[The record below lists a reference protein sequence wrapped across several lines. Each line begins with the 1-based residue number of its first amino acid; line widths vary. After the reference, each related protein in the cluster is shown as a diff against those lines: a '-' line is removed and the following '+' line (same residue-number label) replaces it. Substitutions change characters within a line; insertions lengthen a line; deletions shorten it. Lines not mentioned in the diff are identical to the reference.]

1 MIKRRNYK
9 VIALTLTFLML
20 FASVASAAIPTDSVI
35 IGDKAYSIGYVTN
48 PANAAEIQAAL
59 DNLGTGQLAYNID
72 GQTSGWTSIM
82 GGTPLT
88 ADQIAALPP
97 ITYKND
103 AGEVSN
109 YAAGDGDLIP
119 IGTSLSVSS
128 VSVVNRSAIE
138 VTFDK
143 AVDAVAVANF
153 SLSKGTVKTVG
164 LNTAKTVATLGV
176 EGLDYEDVVTV
187 TVSNVTAGDATLT
200 SYSKEITIPAFGEFY
215 KVQVTAEDDVI
226 LADGLSKTMVTAKI
240 IDKVA
245 NKPVIVDGLV
255 TFTTTKG
262 DFAQPQV
269 SFDQNGVA
277 ALQLTSE
284 VSTSVIT
291 AFITATVTNVPG
303 ATEYEGLVGQYQVR
317 FAPAE
322 EMEDQLKMVSI
333 VAVNASQADRINVV
347 FSDDVSAAD
356 IIAQY
361 PTFAL
366 AQADNFGFDIDT
378 FGKSSLDV
386 IITNIEQVNAKTI
399 RLILDTDN
407 KFVNGVAGTTELRY
421 DYLTSTGTA
430 YDVEA
435 NAIIVAGGFNGAYLR
450 DNMTHNVS
458 VPLNVGKKV
467 VANAVGLNFVL
478 TDISKPW
485 IAGVD
490 VINQMTLD
498 VRFSEAMAEDLV
510 EKIETVGGNDL
521 YKNFR
526 IDGKRLMKIAGASST
541 ALERT
546 AAINNNYILVK
557 ALYVNPYWVAGEAK
571 DNRNIVTIEIDPWNK
586 LAAGTYSIQASN
598 VGDWAAMSH
607 SANMLET
614 QTFDFTVE
622 ADTQVPTATLQ
633 VQSPEQWLITFDR
646 PVKIADAKQLKDAL
660 KIYTKEEYA
669 KATPTALTMTDAF
682 APVKHYQVTAIDK
695 DGLRVLGAADGIDPT
710 DTNATVNGVER
721 LLIEFKQDWTVEYDT
736 VNSKINYFHSTKSPY
751 IVVLNHWIHDVTENP
766 MAEKVFSAATPLDAV
781 SPTIADAK
789 DLYELSP
796 NKLFRTLMATNNGQ
810 YVFVE
815 MSEPVQLRNAPNTAN
830 STPLTES
837 QQQAAG
843 AGIPV
848 PTFEFVKGDA
858 VIPGSLVAA
867 SIPQDD
873 FDFVVQPDNPLT
885 AGTWT
890 LIIRSI
896 SDDVGNTS
904 ATVTRDF
911 VVEEAVGAETDTRIS
926 WIGFDNG
933 PTAHDYIFIKFTKE
947 MKSTDANGVSRTTN
961 YSLNNNPLPT
971 GSEIIKG
978 IKDLEGNAGIVA
990 GAVYANV
997 TNNWD
1002 GVTIKLP
1009 KGAWDG
1015 TSVPGG
1021 TNFTCVVGVAS
1032 NFIAADGEALTGP
1045 YTVELTHRVDNSF
1058 ADADFDFEALYEN
1071 NILKVTNLIAGRAV
1085 VKAEAYDTDA
1095 NGKIETISLYD
1106 YTGAKI
1112 AGLAGHEILVNGV
1125 AFTSDGTD
1133 YVSATGVN
1141 TTAANGLKITS
1152 TIGAIIVNTGN
1163 VLDLAKPVVIKAL
1176 GAAGSKLVT
1185 VTFSEA
1191 VIGSDI
1197 APNAGDILPADLAY
1211 TNVSGA
1217 GAASIASV
1225 GTHTAPVTSV
1235 VVTLDADLVAGDIG
1249 VDTIGAAA
1257 TIKDLAP
1264 TPNTGA
1270 ATTATISN

>member
-59 DNLGTGQLAYNID
+59 DNLGTGQLAYKID

-88 ADQIAALPP
+88 ADQITALPP

-109 YAAGDGDLIP
+109 YEAGDGDLIP
-119 IGTSLSVSS
+119 SGTSLSVSS

-366 AQADNFGFDIDT
+366 AQAANFGFEVDF
-378 FGKSSLDV
+378 FGAADQV
-386 IITNIEQVNAKTI
+386 ITNIEQVNAKTI

-407 KFVNGVAGTTELRY
+407 YFVNGGPGTTELRY

-435 NAIIVAGGFNGAYLR
+435 NAAIVAGGFNGAYLR

-710 DTNATVNGVER
+710 DTNATVSGVER

-815 MSEPVQLRNAPNTAN
+815 MSEPVQLRNALNTAN

-837 QQQAAG
+837 QQQALT
-843 AGIPV
+843 GIPV

-1197 APNAGDILPADLAY
+1197 APNAGDILPIDLAY
-1211 TNVSGA
+1211 TDVSLA

-1270 ATTATISN
+1270 ATTVTISN

>member
-109 YAAGDGDLIP
+109 YEAGDGDLIP
-119 IGTSLSVSS
+119 SGTSLSVSS

-366 AQADNFGFDIDT
+366 AQTDNFGFDIDI
-378 FGKSSLDV
+378 FGISSLDV

-407 KFVNGVAGTTELRY
+407 KFVNGVAGTSELRFN
-421 DYLTSTGTA
+421 YLARTGSA
-430 YDVEA
+430 FDVEA
-435 NAIIVAGGFNGAYLR
+435 NLPVAGALNGAYLR

-557 ALYVNPYWVAGEAK
+557 DVYVNPYWLGTDAV
-571 DNRNIVTIEIDPWNK
+571 DNRDIITILIDPWNK

-646 PVKIADAKQLKDAL
+646 PVKIADAKELKDAL

-669 KATPTALTMTDAF
+669 KATPTALTMTNAV
-682 APVKHYQVTAIDK
+682 APVKHYQVTAINK
-695 DGLRVLGAADGIDPT
+695 DGIAILGAGDGIAPIA
-710 DTNATVNGVER
+710 TNAAVNGVER
-721 LLIEFKQDWTVEYDT
+721 LLIEFKQDWTVEYNT
-736 VNSKINYFHSTKSPY
+736 AVNKINYFHSTKSPY
-751 IVVLNHWIHDVTENP
+751 VVVLDHWVHDVTENA
-766 MAEKVFSAATPLDAV
+766 MANTVLSAATPLDAV
-781 SPTIADAK
+781 SPTIT
-789 DLYELSP
+789 
-796 NKLFRTLMATNNGQ
+796 NATDMNEILPLVYNNGEA
-810 YVFVE
+810 VFVE
-815 MSEPVQLRNAPNTAN
+815 MSEPVQLRNAGDTVV

-837 QQQAAG
+837 QQQALT
-843 AGIPV
+843 GIPV

-873 FDFVVQPDNPLT
+873 FNFIVEPDTPLT

-1009 KGAWDG
+1009 KTAWDG
-1015 TSVPGG
+1015 TPDGVT
-1021 TNFTCVVGVAS
+1021 TNFTCAVGVAS
-1032 NFIAADGEALTGP
+1032 NFKAADGEALTGP

-1133 YVSATGVN
+1133 YVSATGGVN

-1163 VLDLAKPVVIKAL
+1163 VLDLAAPVVITAV
-1176 GAAGSKLVT
+1176 GAVGSKLVT

-1191 VIGSDI
+1191 VIGSDV
-1197 APNAGDILPADLAY
+1197 APNAGNILPADLAY

-1235 VVTLDADLVAGDIG
+1235 VVTLNTELIAGDI
-1249 VDTIGAAA
+1249 VDKIGAAA

-1270 ATTATISN
+1270 ATTVTISN

>member
-407 KFVNGVAGTTELRY
+407 KFVNGVAGTSELRFN
-421 DYLTSTGTA
+421 YLARTGSA
-430 YDVEA
+430 FDVEA
-435 NAIIVAGGFNGAYLR
+435 NLPVAGALNGAYLR

-458 VPLNVGKKV
+458 VPFNIGTKV
-467 VANAVGLNFVL
+467 VANTIGLDFLL

-541 ALERT
+541 APERT

-557 ALYVNPYWVAGEAK
+557 DVYVNPYWLGTDAV
-571 DNRNIVTIEIDPWNK
+571 DNRDIITILIDPWNK

-646 PVKIADAKQLKDAL
+646 PVKIADAKELKDAL

-669 KATPTALTMTDAF
+669 KATPTALTMTNAV
-682 APVKHYQVTAIDK
+682 APVKHYQVTAINK
-695 DGLRVLGAADGIDPT
+695 DGIAILGAGDGIAPIA
-710 DTNATVNGVER
+710 TNAAVNGVER
-721 LLIEFKQDWTVEYDT
+721 LLIEFKQDWTVEYNT
-736 VNSKINYFHSTKSPY
+736 AVNKINYFHSTKSPY
-751 IVVLNHWIHDVTENP
+751 VVVLDHWVHDVTENA
-766 MAEKVFSAATPLDAV
+766 MANTVLSAATPLDAV
-781 SPTIADAK
+781 SPTIT
-789 DLYELSP
+789 
-796 NKLFRTLMATNNGQ
+796 NATDMNEILPLVYNNGEA
-810 YVFVE
+810 VFVE
-815 MSEPVQLRNAPNTAN
+815 MSEPVQLRNAGDTVV

-837 QQQAAG
+837 QQQALG
-843 AGIPV
+843 AGIPI
-848 PTFEFVKGDA
+848 PTFEFVKGDT
-858 VIPGSLVAA
+858 VIPGSLSAG

-873 FDFVVQPDNPLT
+873 FNFIVEPDTPLT

-978 IKDLEGNAGIVA
+978 IKDLEGNAILNTVQGT
-990 GAVYANV
+990 VYANV

-1009 KGAWDG
+1009 KTAWDG
-1015 TSVPGG
+1015 TPDGVT
-1021 TNFTCVVGVAS
+1021 TNFTCAVGVAS
-1032 NFIAADGEALTGP
+1032 NFKAADGEALTGP
-1045 YTVELTHRVDNSF
+1045 YTVELTHLGTNST

-1071 NILKVTNLIAGRAV
+1071 NIQAVTNLILGNAIIAAV
-1085 VKAEAYDTDA
+1085 ATDTDFD
-1095 NGKIETISLYD
+1095 GKIETISLYD
-1106 YTGAKI
+1106 YTRPAPPKAQI

-1133 YVSATGVN
+1133 YVSATGGVN

-1152 TIGAIIVNTGN
+1152 TNGAIIVNTGN
-1163 VLDLAKPVVIKAL
+1163 VLDLAGPVVIKAL

-1197 APNAGDILPADLAY
+1197 APNAGDILPVDLAY
-1211 TNVSGA
+1211 TDVSLA

-1235 VVTLDADLVAGDIG
+1235 VVTLDADLVAGDI

-1270 ATTATISN
+1270 ATTVTISN